1 MALQQPTSPSLRWAL
16 QIIQLATVCVQICV
30 WHSVRSH
37 ACIHARADDSPASQ
51 SSYPNRSASPCDWPY
66 CWVTHICWAATALH
80 GQQMHTPY
88 PGASLSRSPF
98 DIMLRCMCF
107 HQRKC
112 PIEIDCPLRVD
123 DKNQLQTYMDLF
135 QTVCSNAISNTFAFG
150 LVYATIIH
158 GSEQLD
164 AECIGYQISK
174 YCNWKC
180 LARMRLAER
189 DMTII

>member
-1 MALQQPTSPSLRWAL
+1 MFCVPMALQQPTSPSLRWAL

-98 DIMLRCMCF
+98 DIMLVCAFISVSALLRLIAHCGWMIKISSKHIWIYFKPCVLMLLA
-107 HQRKC
+107 
-112 PIEIDCPLRVD
+112 IPLR
-123 DKNQLQTYMDLF
+123 
-135 QTVCSNAISNTFAFG
+135 
-150 LVYATIIH
+150 LV
-158 GSEQLD
+158 
-164 AECIGYQISK
+164 
-174 YCNWKC
+174 
-180 LARMRLAER
+180 
-189 DMTII
+189 